1 MIAEVANLRQAIDA
15 VKEKGIWVVA
25 TDESGDLLY
34 DEVDYRG
41 PTALVIGG
49 EAEGIRRLVLEGCDQ
64 VVRIPME
71 GSVSSLNASAAG
83 TVVLYEALRQRRRN
97 VPPSDTQT
105 PRPER
110 SAVTPQEQG
119 MDYVSD
125 GEGDDAEVDSQSVDD
140 GGEME
145 RQDGEVLTALTSDG
159 ADDVNDDTDTVSL
172 DSGVSAGNESEA
184 EPEAIADVPKKRA
197 PRAKK
202 PAAPKKPTTRKKPAA
217 E

>member
-15 VKEKGIWVVA
+15 IKEKGIWVVA

-71 GSVSSLNASAAG
+71 GSVASLNAAAAG

-119 MDYVSD
+119 MDDASEAADEEAELDVEATEDLARED
-125 GEGDDAEVDSQSVDD
+125 GE
-140 GGEME
+140 
-145 RQDGEVLTALTSDG
+145 LPTSPAGDG
-159 ADDVNDDTDTVSL
+159 ADGVNAD
-172 DSGVSAGNESEA
+172 A
-184 EPEAIADVPKKRA
+184 EPEVEVIAEAPKKRA

-202 PAAPKKPTTRKKPAA
+202 PATAKKPTTRKKPS

>member
-1 MIAEVANLRQAIDA
+1 
-15 VKEKGIWVVA
+15 
-25 TDESGDLLY
+25 
-34 DEVDYRG
+34 
-41 PTALVIGG
+41 
-49 EAEGIRRLVLEGCDQ
+49 VLEGCDQ

-71 GSVSSLNASAAG
+71 GSVSSLNAAAAG

-125 GEGDDAEVDSQSVDD
+125 TEGDESEIDAESVDSANDL
-140 GGEME
+140 E
-145 RQDGEVLTALTSDG
+145 REDGEVLTAVASDG
-159 ADDVNDDTDTVSL
+159 ADDVNDDTD
-172 DSGVSAGNESEA
+172 AA
-184 EPEAIADVPKKRA
+184 EDGAAEDDDETEPQAIAEAPKKRA

-202 PAAPKKPTTRKKPAA
+202 PAAPKKPTTRKKPA